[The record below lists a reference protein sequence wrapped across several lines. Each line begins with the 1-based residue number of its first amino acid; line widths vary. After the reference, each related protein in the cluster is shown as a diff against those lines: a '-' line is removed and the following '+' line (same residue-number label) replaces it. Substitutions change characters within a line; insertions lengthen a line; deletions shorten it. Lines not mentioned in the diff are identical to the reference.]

1 MATTPLQQALQQV
14 GNQIVAEMKANLQRN
29 NNDNTGRLSNS
40 IQATVEGNK
49 LIITMENYGK
59 WVNDGHERRAGKQPP
74 IKAIQFWI
82 AKNAITPRRG
92 ITAKQLPW
100 VIARGIAKRG
110 QTMRKPY
117 PFIAPA
123 VDKVIK
129 QDLPGIFGKA
139 IEQEIR
145 TMFTTK

>member
-14 GNQIVAEMKANLQRN
+14 GNQIVVQMKANLQRN

-82 AKNAITPRRG
+82 AKNAITPKRG